1 MKKISNCNPSICNWT
16 DLMTWDWEFMDK
28 ELIKE
33 KCECVKKAMCL
44 HIADLLNNWHR
55 PEATEVLEN
64 DK

>member
-1 MKKISNCNPSICNWT
+1 MKTYNWDLTICNRA
-16 DLMTWDWEFMDK
+16 DLLCDWEFVDK

-44 HIADLLNNWHR
+44 HIADLLKNWHR
-55 PEATEVLEN
+55 PEATEVLQN